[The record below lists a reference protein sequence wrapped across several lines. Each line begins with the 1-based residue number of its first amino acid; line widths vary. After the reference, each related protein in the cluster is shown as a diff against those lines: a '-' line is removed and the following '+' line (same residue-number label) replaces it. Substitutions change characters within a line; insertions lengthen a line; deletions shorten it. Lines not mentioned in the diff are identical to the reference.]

1 LPKIRIILADK
12 FTLQPSCPR
21 ERKLLVVIV
30 EESVDMSDG
39 LDAVVKRKLDTS
51 WPVSDFI
58 DLFKIIYLIVY

>member
-30 EESVDMSDG
+30 EEYVDMSDG
-39 LDAVVKRKLDTS
+39 LDAVVKRKLDHLLAS
-51 WPVSDFI
+51 Q
-58 DLFKIIYLIVY
+58 